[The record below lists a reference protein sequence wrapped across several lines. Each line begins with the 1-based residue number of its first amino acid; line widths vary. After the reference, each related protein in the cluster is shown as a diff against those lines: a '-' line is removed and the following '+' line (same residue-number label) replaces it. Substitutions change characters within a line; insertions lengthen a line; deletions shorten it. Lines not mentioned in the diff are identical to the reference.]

1 MSLYIGIA
9 LNDELTDI
17 AVNGDCQQDSVPT
30 AVCKVKGQDSWLVGE
45 EAYQTALKGKGSLVD
60 KLAALLRKEG
70 TATIEGKCYSAEEL
84 LGHFFRELLHQQLE
98 ALVAESTD
106 TDAMNAAS
114 ASDKAA
120 AENTTEAATDE
131 ASTEKIPVLADITTL
146 VLSVRNPEP
155 KLLDCL
161 KKVLQDLG
169 IPKVY
174 VISHTECFVHFVLH
188 QDRNL
193 YNRTVGMFELG
204 NQSLHYYELVVS
216 RGSRRYVRAG
226 AEAREEAFNLDI
238 LNSPAGEKIAD
249 RILTSLAERNL
260 EGKSYSAVLLSGK
273 GFESTEFA
281 PDFMHTICQRRRV
294 CIEPRLIAIGA
305 ALRARDIAEEKPD
318 EYIILCDTRVLCDV
332 SVEARKNEHEEHLL
346 LAKAGEE
353 WADKKRSAELI
364 LDGQNYV
371 DFQVTALAGQ
381 KRPLQF
387 RMLLEGFPERENRT
401 TRIRIET
408 AFLAQEKLQI
418 VVRDEGF
425 GDLFPKTDAMVS
437 EVLDLREA
445 AGGKS

>member
-17 AVNGDCQQDSVPT
+17 AVNGDSQQDSIPT
-30 AVCKVKGQDSWLVGE
+30 AVCKEKGKDSWLVGE
-45 EAYQTALKGKGSLVD
+45 EAYQTALKGRGSLVD
-60 KLAALLRKEG
+60 KLASLLRKDG

-84 LGHFFRELLHQQLE
+84 LGYFFRELLTQQLA
-98 ALVAESTD
+98 ALGTD
-106 TDAMNAAS
+106 
-114 ASDKAA
+114 
-120 AENTTEAATDE
+120 NTPAF
-131 ASTEKIPVLADITTL
+131 ADIDML
-146 VLSVRNPEP
+146 VLSVRKPEA
-155 KLLDCL
+155 KLMTCL
-161 KKVLQDLG
+161 KSVLEGLG
-169 IPKVY
+169 IPAVY
-174 VISHTECFVHFVLH
+174 VISHTESFLHFVLH

-204 NQSLHYYELVVS
+204 NQCLYYYELVVS
-216 RGSRRYVRAG
+216 RGSRRFVRAA
-226 AEAREEAFNLDI
+226 AEAQEEAFNLDI

-260 EGKSYSAVLLSGK
+260 EGKSYSAVILSGR

-305 ALRARDIAEEKPD
+305 ALRARGLAEKEAEE
-318 EYIILCDTRVLCDV
+318 YTILCDTRSLCDI
-332 SVEARKNEHEEHLL
+332 SVEVKKNEHEERLL

-353 WADKKRSAELI
+353 WIGKQSAAELI
-364 LDGQNYV
+364 LDDQNYV

-381 KRPLQF
+381 KKPLQF

-408 AFLAQEKLQI
+408 AFLTQEKLQ
-418 VVRDEGF
+418 VNVRDEGF
-425 GDLFPKTDAMVS
+425 GELFPKTETMVS
-437 EVLDLREA
+437 ETLDLREA